1 MADDTGFCRLFQEGI
16 EAQIRLVFD
25 VQSTQNYNYRLE
37 GYIVNTLL
45 VIIIVLIIFVLALLV
60 WLITS
65 LVSGSRNIAG
75 QSASIGLLQQQLEAL
90 KAAEDSTR
98 TVINQTLH
106 TSQQSITRNLETSQ
120 KVLGQLNSQIGELQG
135 TNKQMLQL
143 GGEVKRLQDILASP
157 KLRGQIGE
165 WSLNNLLENILP
177 ADSYELQYSFKDGQK
192 VDALIKLAGYS
203 VPVDAKFPLP
213 AFEALLRAETDDE
226 KAGLRKQFYRDVAT
240 HIDKIASNYIRPA
253 EGTLD
258 FALMFIPAENVYYE
272 TIVKYPDEVKDM
284 LQYSLDKRVIPVS
297 PNLLYAYLMTVVM
310 GLHGLQIEKQA
321 AEIRR
326 NLSKLNASFA
336 GFLADWD
343 VLGKHIRDSYNKYE
357 EGHKKLDRFS
367 IQLEHIQSES
377 DQPTENSDRAER

>member
-1 MADDTGFCRLFQEGI
+1 M
-16 EAQIRLVFD
+16 
-25 VQSTQNYNYRLE
+25 
-37 GYIVNTLL
+37 NTLL
-45 VIIIVLIIFVLALLV
+45 VIIIVLIIFVLALLI
-60 WLITS
+60 WLLAS
-65 LVSGSRNIAG
+65 LVSSGRNIAG

-90 KAAEDSTR
+90 KAAEDNTR

-106 TSQQSITRNLETSQ
+106 TSQQSITRNIETSQ

-143 GGEVKRLQDILASP
+143 GTDVKRLQDILASP

-165 WSLNNLLENILP
+165 WSLNNLLENVLP
-177 ADSYELQYSFKDGQK
+177 ADSYELQYGFKDGQK
-192 VDALIKLAGYS
+192 VDALIKLADFS

-213 AFEALLRAETDDE
+213 AFEALIKVETDDDRA
-226 KAGLRKQFYRDVAT
+226 KLRKQFHRDVAT

-272 TIVKYPDEVKDM
+272 TIVKYPDEDKD
-284 LQYSLDKRVIPVS
+284 LLKYSLDNRVIPVS

-321 AEIRR
+321 AEIRQ

-336 GFLADWD
+336 GFLEDYD
-343 VLGKHIRDSYNKYE
+343 VIGGHIRNAHNKFDDSR
-357 EGHKKLDRFS
+357 KKLDRFTD
-367 IQLEHIQSES
+367 QLEQIQSES
-377 DQPTENSDRAER
+377 DQRSDELIDEDKL